1 MPPELL
7 SSEMRV
13 IFQLMKISHF
23 YEADD
28 DESVSQRRL
37 LLIVRLS
44 LYQRRRHKNFLC
56 PAAIKAKCPG
66 AFSPLAELR
75 KELVCR

>member
-1 MPPELL
+1 MTSAELSCFLTSLPLVMYSTCPSSFLCISAHSFIVDILYECPPELL

-28 DESVSQRRL
+28 DESVSQ
-37 LLIVRLS
+37 
-44 LYQRRRHKNFLC
+44 
-56 PAAIKAKCPG
+56 
-66 AFSPLAELR
+66 
-75 KELVCR
+75 

>member
-28 DESVSQRRL
+28 DESVSQRVSRL

-56 PAAIKAKCPG
+56 PAAIKAECPG
-66 AFSPLAELR
+66 AFSQLAEQ
-75 KELVCR
+75 